1 MIEAF
6 YADSKKEE
14 KEEKKKPVDKNKN
27 PMLLI
32 SCQHNQKSPFLL
44 FPLKSPSVLIMRL
57 SLERL
62 GPCFASVR
70 LICSC
75 EGPVF
80 IVSPETG

>member
-44 FPLKSPSVLIMRL
+44 FPLKSPSVLIMPAQ
-57 SLERL
+57 SGEA
-62 GPCFASVR
+62 GA
-70 LICSC
+70 
-75 EGPVF
+75 VF
-80 IVSPETG
+80 CLREAYLQLRGTRVYCPETG